1 MKTPLQYSELLQEAL
16 LKIDQTAQS
25 EHRLREESDA
35 ILQGLSSLVSAS
47 NQDDVLLALR
57 STFQRLIKCHDCWVM
72 YEHKGKLISD
82 VSDISF
88 SIGKGFNRVIN
99 GGVLNAFDVYQVPE
113 WADVN
118 KQGIISALHL
128 PLQLSNTRGMLV
140 LTASTQAAFSHE
152 SINLA
157 QRVIPF
163 TEQAMA
169 KLEYLEQ
176 KHIKELEK
184 AYNLLESLINSI
196 PDFIFYKDKN
206 SVYLGCNDAFCQL
219 IGKKS
224 ASEVI
229 GVTDFDIFDKALAEL
244 FRKNDSMML
253 DKREPKRIEE
263 WVTHAD
269 GRKMLLDTLKT
280 PYYNDKGEIIGL
292 IGMSRDITAYKA
304 LEVQFHQAQKMES
317 IGTLV
322 GGIAHEFNN
331 TLAAIVGRL
340 YLAKN
345 GSLNNINVM
354 RHLDNISLLSDR
366 AAEMIQQ
373 LLAFSRKGSVQK
385 KVFDLQGFL
394 KETFKLHKFSI
405 SENITIETHF
415 SDEVL
420 PIHGDCTQLQQIL
433 INLLH
438 NARDAVENVKS
449 PRITITMETYEAD
462 HSFSQLHK
470 CLEGE
475 YFGHLTVEDNGS
487 GISKQDKEKVFEPFF
502 TTKEVGKGTG
512 LGLSMAYGAIQTHHG
527 FVDIDSELNQGTSMH
542 IYVPLSDE
550 RHLADK
556 KSNQTQLKLGGG
568 ECILLVDDEAEI
580 RKTGCEVLES
590 LGYKVL
596 VASNGIEAV
605 ATFID
610 HKDTIDLTLLDVVMP
625 DMSGF
630 EASISIKSHR
640 PDAKI
645 IFCTGYDKEHVLE
658 GKSIG
663 NASVITKPY
672 RIEEL
677 SKTIKETL
685 HSPK

>member
-1 MKTPLQYSELLQEAL
+1 MKTPLQYSEQLQEAL
-16 LKIDQTAQS
+16 LKLDQTAQS
-25 EHRLREESDA
+25 EKLLREESDA

-47 NQDDVLLALR
+47 NQDDVLLILR
-57 STFQRLIKCHDCWVM
+57 STFQRLVKCHDCWIM
-72 YEHKGKLISD
+72 HEQQGKLISN
-82 VSDISF
+82 VSDVTF
-88 SIGKGFNRVIN
+88 PIGKGFNRVFS
-99 GGVLNAFDVYQVPE
+99 GGVLNAFDVHQVPE

-118 KQGIISALHL
+118 KHDIISALHL
-128 PLQLSNTRGMLV
+128 PLQLSNGRGMLV
-140 LTASTQAAFSHE
+140 LTASTHAAFTHE
-152 SINLA
+152 SIELA
-157 QRVIPF
+157 QRIIPF
-163 TEQAMA
+163 AEQAMI
-169 KLEYLEQ
+169 KLEYMEQ
-176 KHIKELEK
+176 KHVHEVEK

-196 PDFIFYKDKN
+196 PDYLFYKDTN
-206 SVYLGCNDAFCQL
+206 SVYLGCNHAFCQL
-219 IGKKS
+219 INKHSQLEIIGK
-224 ASEVI
+224 
-229 GVTDFDIFDKALAEL
+229 TDFDLFDKTLADV
-244 FRKNDSMML
+244 FRTNDKKML
-253 DKREPKRIEE
+253 EKREPKRNEE

-304 LEVQFHQAQKMES
+304 LEEQFYQAQKMES

-373 LLAFSRKGSVQK
+373 LLAFSRKGTVQK
-385 KVFDLQGFL
+385 KVFDLQGFF

-405 SENITIETHF
+405 PENITIETHF
-415 SDEVL
+415 SDDAL
-420 PIHGDCTQLQQIL
+420 IIHGDSTQLQQIL

-449 PRITITMETYEAD
+449 PRITVAMEIYEAD
-462 HSFSQLHK
+462 HSFSQFHK

-475 YFGHLTVEDNGS
+475 YFAHLTVEDNGS

-512 LGLSMAYGAIQTHHG
+512 LGLAMTYGAIQTHHG
-527 FVDIDSELNQGTSMH
+527 FINIDSELNQGTSMH
-542 IYVPLSDE
+542 IYIPLSDE

-556 KSNQTQLKLGGG
+556 KSTETQLKLGGG

-580 RKTGCEVLES
+580 RETGCEVLES

-596 VASNGIEAV
+596 VASNGTEAV

-625 DMSGF
+625 DMGGF

-645 IFCTGYDKEHVLE
+645 IFCTGYDKEHVLK

-685 HSPK
+685 HTPK